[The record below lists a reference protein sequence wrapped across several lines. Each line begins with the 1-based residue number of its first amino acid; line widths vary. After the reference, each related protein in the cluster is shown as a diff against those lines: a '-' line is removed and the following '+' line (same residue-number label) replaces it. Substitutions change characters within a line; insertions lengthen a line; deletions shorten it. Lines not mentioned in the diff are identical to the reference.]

1 MTTLDA
7 ILLCKMFSEKQVKL
21 IWVLTEIFRRTPA
34 SASGVKCVTQL
45 TTSSHVN
52 ITKRSKVI
60 GYSVAETT
68 ISAEVNL
75 SGGHLEAP
83 VRVEHRHLFQMTFLA
98 PIRVPPSRH
107 YLLRKCGFQMPYAL
121 RSPSWEECRNRTHQ
135 REQRRRC

>member
-21 IWVLTEIFRRTPA
+21 IWVLTEIYRRTPA

-75 SGGHLEAP
+75 SGGHF
-83 VRVEHRHLFQMTFLA
+83 VSHQ
-98 PIRVPPSRH
+98 
-107 YLLRKCGFQMPYAL
+107 LRASK
-121 RSPSWEECRNRTHQ
+121 S
-135 REQRRRC
+135 